1 LGWCSRLDLL
11 QRLTAPSEL
20 FLNGFDCYGPDEGT
34 RILIPSQQEVV
45 DGRLQVGNAAED
57 NATDSFVI
65 EVAEPTSNKI
75 QPT

>member
-1 LGWCSRLDLL
+1 
-11 QRLTAPSEL
+11 
-20 FLNGFDCYGPDEGT
+20 LNGFDCGGPDEGT